1 MPPMDDRILSLE
13 FRTTAEIAV
22 APRLIDRIIGQ
33 PHAVET
39 VRIAARQHRYVLL
52 AGEPGTGK
60 SMLAKALAE
69 ELRPRD
75 LCDVAARPNPTE
87 PTCPRIESVPA
98 GSARTLRRMEAER
111 GRRVGQGLRLLA
123 WAAAAAALLI
133 GAYLGHARDSS
144 VAPMLGGLA
153 AIGAALL
160 AARVGTPSAA
170 LPKALIDRSACPA
183 GAPFVAADGS
193 QAGALFGDVRHDPYQ
208 SGAYA
213 TPPHELL
220 EVGAVHRAHGGV
232 LYIDEIG
239 TLSAES
245 QQTLLTAMQERA
257 LAITGRSPGS
267 FGTAIRSEPLPCDF
281 ILAAAGGPA
290 DLARLHPGL
299 RSRIRGFGYEVW
311 TASDM
316 PDTLDNRDALARF
329 VAAEVA
335 ADGRIPHFS
344 REAVEEIVRVAGDRA
359 GAGRLT
365 LRLRELAGLVRAA
378 GDRAA
383 VAGAETVGREH
394 VLRAVAWERE
404 LSRFAPDGAG

>member
-1 MPPMDDRILSLE
+1 MDDRTLSFD
-13 FRTTAEIAV
+13 FRTTAEITV
-22 APRLIDRIIGQ
+22 APRLIDRIVGQ

-52 AGEPGTGK
+52 LGEPGTGK
-60 SMLAKALAE
+60 SMLAKSLAE
-69 ELRPRD
+69 ELRPRE
-75 LCDVAARPNPTE
+75 LRDVIARPNPAD
-87 PTCPRIESVPA
+87 PMCPRIEPVAA
-98 GSARTLRRMEAER
+98 GTGRALRAGEADR
-111 GRRVGQGLRLLA
+111 GRIVGRSLRMLL
-123 WAAAAAALLI
+123 WFAAAAAVLV
-133 GAYLGHARDSS
+133 GAYLGNSQASA
-144 VAPMLGGLA
+144 VPPVLGALA
-153 AIGAALL
+153 ATALWTGAARL
-160 AARVGTPSAA
+160 APATTA
-170 LPKALIDRSACPA
+170 LPKVLIDRTGG

-213 TPPHELL
+213 TPPHELI

-232 LYIDEIG
+232 LYLDEIG
-239 TLSAES
+239 AVSPES

-267 FGTAIRSEPLPCDF
+267 FGTAVRSEPLPCDF
-281 ILAAAGGPA
+281 ILVAAGNAG
-290 DLARLHPGL
+290 DLEKLHPAL

-335 ADGRIPHFS
+335 ADGRIPHFT
-344 REAVEEIVRVAGDRA
+344 RAAVEEIVGVARDRA

-383 VAGAETVGREH
+383 TVGAECVQREH
-394 VLRAVAWERE
+394 VLRAIEWERE
-404 LSRFAPDGAG
+404 LSRFAPDAPA